1 MSKHI
6 SKSLVAVLLAA
17 LAVSPFVSQ
26 PHVAR
31 ADSPPNLTSNIEWV
45 NAFNASTVV
54 DTQAAFNNGRRQ
66 EEIQLDLAPN
76 ALGNLVMPPQGVW
89 DAKSPD
95 EKALFLLNAERAAR
109 GGQVPGVLGLGFQ
122 DWQPDVKRIAESWAT
137 YLLTENRFGHV
148 FSDTTSPFDR
158 IADDP
163 VLGPCSDYLSRAE
176 NIAGFWN
183 LGGTSN
189 PLPVE
194 RAIYNWIYDD
204 ASSGWGHREAALLQ
218 DKDLYWVDAIEGFKN
233 DVDGAGSE
241 GFIGVAVIDSTVW
254 DPFGFSGVT
263 MGTIVVLNIIDP
275 INNGGTCPWELAPT
289 PTPTDTPMPPT
300 STPTFTP
307 VPPTATPTFT
317 PVPPT
322 ATTTPTPTAT
332 ATVLPPTCEI
342 GSITRYYWLK
352 IGGSKVTDLTKN
364 PRFPNS
370 PNGYDS
376 QTSFEGPTNWGTKY
390 GGRYVG
396 FLAPSLTGYYTFWI
410 ASDDLSDLYLS
421 SNSNPSNATR
431 IAYVNDRTK
440 VNEWD
445 KRPNQK
451 SIPIYL
457 VAGQI
462 YYVEALHKQDGGSAN
477 LSVAWQPPGGSRTV
491 IDGQYLCP
499 MPDTVSIVFEAKEI
513 GPLSSPP
520 IP

>member
-1 MSKHI
+1 
-6 SKSLVAVLLAA
+6 
-17 LAVSPFVSQ
+17 
-26 PHVAR
+26 
-31 ADSPPNLTSNIEWV
+31 
-45 NAFNASTVV
+45 
-54 DTQAAFNNGRRQ
+54 
-66 EEIQLDLAPN
+66 
-76 ALGNLVMPPQGVW
+76 MPPT
-89 DAKSPD
+89 A
-95 EKALFLLNAERAAR
+95 
-109 GGQVPGVLGLGFQ
+109 
-122 DWQPDVKRIAESWAT
+122 
-137 YLLTENRFGHV
+137 
-148 FSDTTSPFDR
+148 
-158 IADDP
+158 
-163 VLGPCSDYLSRAE
+163 
-176 NIAGFWN
+176 
-183 LGGTSN
+183 
-189 PLPVE
+189 
-194 RAIYNWIYDD
+194 
-204 ASSGWGHREAALLQ
+204 
-218 DKDLYWVDAIEGFKN
+218 
-233 DVDGAGSE
+233 
-241 GFIGVAVIDSTVW
+241 
-254 DPFGFSGVT
+254 
-263 MGTIVVLNIIDP
+263 
-275 INNGGTCPWELAPT
+275 
-289 PTPTDTPMPPT
+289 TPTDTPVPPT
-300 STPTFTP
+300 ATPTDTP

-376 QTSFEGPTNWGTKY
+376 QPSFEGPTNWGTKY

-431 IAYVNDRTK
+431 IAYVKDRTK

-499 MPDTVSIVFEAKEI
+499 ILDTVSIVFEAKEI

>member
-300 STPTFTP
+300 ATPTFTPMPPSATPTATP

-322 ATTTPTPTAT
+322 DTPVPPTAT
-332 ATVLPPTCEI
+332 STFTPVPPTDTPVPATAT
-342 GSITRYYWLK
+342 STFTP
-352 IGGSKVTDLTKN
+352 VPPTDT
-364 PRFPNS
+364 PVP
-370 PNGYDS
+370 
-376 QTSFEGPTNWGTKY
+376 PT
-390 GGRYVG
+390 
-396 FLAPSLTGYYTFWI
+396 
-410 ASDDLSDLYLS
+410 
-421 SNSNPSNATR
+421 AT
-431 IAYVNDRTK
+431 
-440 VNEWD
+440 
-445 KRPNQK
+445 
-451 SIPIYL
+451 
-457 VAGQI
+457 
-462 YYVEALHKQDGGSAN
+462 
-477 LSVAWQPPGGSRTV
+477 
-491 IDGQYLCP
+491 
-499 MPDTVSIVFEAKEI
+499 
-513 GPLSSPP
+513 
-520 IP
+520 